1 MMKTADNFGRW
12 LNQPKGFF
20 IPLLTMMLMFVG
32 FTLIQSLTVLYATQK
47 LGFTDKQAYTLFAA
61 YFSLLFGL
69 PFFGGYIGGRW
80 LGSLLS
86 VSLGLI
92 LSTLGLFSLSIPT
105 LTNFYLGLSAFV
117 VGVALYVPNLYVVL
131 GRLYQ
136 PGDYRRDSGFTLNYM
151 GFNIGG
157 LFGMAASGYLV
168 KYYSYHFTF
177 LIGALLGVVA
187 LIIFFAGLSRL
198 TQIKDEK
205 HTKKSRILGVVLALI
220 AIPLTSLLLDH
231 AQFNNALLLT
241 TGIAAAILT
250 IVLAMRETGE
260 SRKKMFAFLILL
272 IIGLAFWTL
281 YSLVPSVLELFM
293 ERNVNREVFHS
304 IIPTSSLTSLNPFFI
319 VTVGALLTAVWIYLG
334 KRNSAPSLATK
345 FCIAV
350 LLMGAGYL
358 VLIPGIHYSNA
369 LGQVGIGWIV
379 ISYFL
384 QTTGELFIGPIGFS
398 MVGTLVPKRFENL
411 MMGIWQLATG
421 VSCALSSYLAL
432 LAAAP
437 EKIKDPL
444 QTNPIY
450 THSFA
455 VYGGMTVTVG
465 LIAVLFIPK
474 LKKIIGKSKPLST
487 FH

>member
-1 MMKTADNFGRW
+1 MSNPTLDSGRW
-12 LNQPKGFF
+12 FNQPQGFF

-32 FTLIQSLTVLYATQK
+32 FTLIQSLTVLYSTQI
-47 LGFTDKQAYTLFAA
+47 LGFADKQAYTLFAA

-92 LSTLGLFSLSIPT
+92 LSTIGLFSLSITSIPT
-105 LTNFYLGLSAFV
+105 FYIGLSCFV
-117 VGVALYVPNLYVVL
+117 VGVALYVPNLYVVI

-136 PGDYRRDSGFTLNYM
+136 PNDYRRDSGFTLNYM

-168 KYYSYHFTF
+168 KYYSYHTTF
-177 LIGALLGVVA
+177 LIGAIFGVIA
-187 LIIFFAGLSRL
+187 LIIFFVGLPRL
-198 TQIKDEK
+198 AHVKEEK
-205 HTKKSRILGVVLALI
+205 FTKKTRSFGVVLALV
-220 AIPLTSLLLDH
+220 AIPITILLLKY

-241 TGIAAAILT
+241 TGIGAAILT
-250 IVLAMRETGE
+250 CVLALRETGE

-281 YSLVPSVLELFM
+281 YALVPSVLELFI
-293 ERNVNREVFHS
+293 ERNVNREFFHS
-304 IIPTSSLTSLNPFFI
+304 LIPTASITSLNPFFI
-319 VTVGALLTAVWIYLG
+319 ITVGSLLTAAWIYLG
-334 KRNSAPSLATK
+334 KRNLAPSLATK

-350 LLMGAGYL
+350 LFMAAGYL
-358 VLIPGIHYSNA
+358 ILIPAIHNSNA
-369 LGQVGIGWIV
+369 LGQVGLIWIV
-379 ISYFL
+379 LSYFL

-411 MMGIWQLATG
+411 MMGVWQLATG

-437 EKIKDPL
+437 EKLTNPL

-455 VYGGMTVTVG
+455 VYGGMSVAVG
-465 LIAVLFIPK
+465 IIAILFIPK
-474 LKKIIGKSKPLST
+474 LKKIIGKPTPLSS